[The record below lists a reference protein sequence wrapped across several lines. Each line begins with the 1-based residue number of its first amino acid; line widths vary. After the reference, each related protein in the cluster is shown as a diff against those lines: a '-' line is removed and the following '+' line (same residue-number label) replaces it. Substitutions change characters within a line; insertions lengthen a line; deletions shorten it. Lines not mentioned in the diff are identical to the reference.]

1 MSSHEAGD
9 RASVTLATL
18 ARELGVSKSTV
29 SNAYNRPD
37 QLSPALR
44 ARILDAARRLGYP
57 GPDPLAATLSRGR
70 VGAIGLVFFD
80 DPPTYPL
87 TFAFTDPVHAL
98 FLQGVA
104 DACGRAGV
112 GLVLL
117 GGGKGGDLVRAA
129 LVDGFI
135 CQYDVAGDE
144 RFQAVAERGLPVVV
158 VDGPPDPAPGGAS
171 SGAVRRV
178 GVDDRGAA
186 RAAARHL
193 LELGHRAI
201 GVVAAPLSP
210 DGHDG
215 PAGPRRQRDARYH
228 VIRERL
234 AGYRA
239 EVEAAGLPWAAVPVE
254 ERSPYG
260 QEAGRRAA
268 GALLDRP
275 DRPSALLAMS
285 DELALGALRAAEERG
300 LDVPGQLSVVGFD
313 DTPAAAGARPPLTT
327 VHQPHRDKG
336 RIAAELLLR
345 PGTGAA
351 TRRTLPADLVVRG
364 STAPPPAPRR

>member
-1 MSSHEAGD
+1 VAERTGEQG
-9 RASVTLATL
+9 SVTLATL
-18 ARELGVSKSTV
+18 ARELGVSKSTI

-80 DPPTYPL
+80 DPPAYPL

-104 DACGRAGV
+104 DACGSAGV

-117 GGGKGGDLVRAA
+117 GGGRGTDLVRAA

-135 CQYDVAGDE
+135 CQYDVADDE
-144 RFQAVAERGLPVVV
+144 RLQAVVERGLPMVV
-158 VDGPPDPAPGGAS
+158 VDGPAHPAAS
-171 SGAVRRV
+171 HV

-193 LELGHRAI
+193 LQLGHRRL

-210 DGHDG
+210 DGYDG
-215 PAGPRRQRDARYH
+215 PAGPQRQNAARYH

-239 EVEAAGLPWAAVPVE
+239 EVEAAGLDWSGVPVE

-260 QEAGRRAA
+260 QDAGWRAA
-268 GALLDRP
+268 AALLDQKE
-275 DRPSALLAMS
+275 RPSALLAMS
-285 DELALGALRAAEERG
+285 DELALGAVRAAEELG
-300 LDVPGQLSVVGFD
+300 LAVPDQLSVVGFD
-313 DTPAAAGARPPLTT
+313 DTPAAAQARPPLTT
-327 VHQPHRDKG
+327 IHQPHRDKG
-336 RIAAELLLR
+336 ALAAELLLH
-345 PGTGAA
+345 PAA
-351 TRRTLPADLVVRG
+351 QPASQVLPTELVVRG
-364 STAPPPAPRR
+364 STAPAPRVSAP

>member
-1 MSSHEAGD
+1 MSGLLRPGFWTGSESSYLNRSRTARLPVEGGV
-9 RASVTLATL
+9 AMAEQTGAQGSVTLATL

-29 SNAYNRPD
+29 SNAYNHPD

-44 ARILDAARRLGYP
+44 GRILDAARRLGYP

-117 GGGKGGDLVRAA
+117 GGGRGGDLVRAA

-144 RFQAVAERGLPVVV
+144 RFGAVAERGLPVVV
-158 VDGPPDPAPGGAS
+158 VDGPPDPAVGDDLAS
-171 SGAVRRV
+171 AHVRRV

-186 RAAARHL
+186 RAAARRL
-193 LELGHRAI
+193 LDLGHRAI

-215 PAGPRRQRDARYH
+215 PARARRQRDPRYP
-228 VIRERL
+228 VLPERL
-234 AGYRA
+234 AGHRA
-239 EVEAAGLPWAAVPVE
+239 EVEAAGLP
-254 ERSPYG
+254 R
-260 QEAGRRAA
+260 
-268 GALLDRP
+268 
-275 DRPSALLAMS
+275 
-285 DELALGALRAAEERG
+285 
-300 LDVPGQLSVVGFD
+300 
-313 DTPAAAGARPPLTT
+313 
-327 VHQPHRDKG
+327 
-336 RIAAELLLR
+336 
-345 PGTGAA
+345 
-351 TRRTLPADLVVRG
+351 
-364 STAPPPAPRR
+364 

>member
-1 MSSHEAGD
+1 MGTEEAGD

-44 ARILDAARRLGYP
+44 ARILEAARRLGYP

-80 DPPTYPL
+80 DPPAYPL

-104 DACGRAGV
+104 DVCGRAGV

-117 GGGKGGDLVRAA
+117 GGGRGADLVRAA

-135 CQYDVAGDE
+135 CQYDVVGDE
-144 RFQAVAERGLPVVV
+144 RFAAVAERGLPVVV
-158 VDGPPDPAPGGAS
+158 VDGPPASAEGPDGIPPRGAS
-171 SGAVRRV
+171 RV

-193 LELGHRAI
+193 LALGHRRL

-210 DGHDG
+210 DGYDG
-215 PAGPRRQRDARYH
+215 PAGPRRQRQARYH

-239 EVEAAGLPWAAVPVE
+239 EVEAAGLRWDDVPVE

-260 QEAGRRAA
+260 QDAGWRAA

-285 DELALGALRAAEERG
+285 DELALGAMRAAEERG
-300 LDVPGQLSVVGFD
+300 LAVPDQLSVVGFD
-313 DTPAAAGARPPLTT
+313 DTPAAARTRPALTT
-327 VHQPHRDKG
+327 VHQPHHDKG
-336 RIAAELLLR
+336 AVAAELLLR
-345 PGTGAA
+345 PGGVPERRVLAA
-351 TRRTLPADLVVRG
+351 RLVVRG
-364 STAPPPAPRR
+364 STGPAAQ

>member
-1 MSSHEAGD
+1 VAERTGEQG
-9 RASVTLATL
+9 SVTLATL
-18 ARELGVSKSTV
+18 ARELGVSKSTI

-44 ARILDAARRLGYP
+44 ARILDTARRLGYP

-80 DPPTYPL
+80 DPPAYPL

-104 DACGRAGV
+104 DACGSAGV

-117 GGGKGGDLVRAA
+117 GGGRGTDLVRAA

-135 CQYDVAGDE
+135 CQYDVADDE
-144 RFQAVAERGLPVVV
+144 RLQAVVERGLPMVV
-158 VDGPPDPAPGGAS
+158 VDGPAHPAAS
-171 SGAVRRV
+171 HV

-193 LELGHRAI
+193 LQLGHRRL

-210 DGHDG
+210 DGYDG
-215 PAGPRRQRDARYH
+215 PAGPQRQNAARYH

-239 EVEAAGLPWAAVPVE
+239 EVEAAGLDWSGVPVE

-260 QEAGRRAA
+260 QDAGWRAA
-268 GALLDRP
+268 AALLDQKE
-275 DRPSALLAMS
+275 RPSALLAMS
-285 DELALGALRAAEERG
+285 DELALGAVRAAEELG
-300 LDVPGQLSVVGFD
+300 LAVPDQLSVVGFD
-313 DTPAAAGARPPLTT
+313 DTPAAAQARPPLTT
-327 VHQPHRDKG
+327 IHQPHRDKG
-336 RIAAELLLR
+336 TLAAELLLH
-345 PGTGAA
+345 PAA
-351 TRRTLPADLVVRG
+351 QPASQVLPTELVVRG
-364 STAPPPAPRR
+364 STAPAPRVSAP

>member
-1 MSSHEAGD
+1 MTAPAGD
-9 RASVTLATL
+9 RSSVTLATL
-18 ARELGVSKSTV
+18 ARELGVSKSTI

-44 ARILDAARRLGYP
+44 AKILDAAQRLGYP
-57 GPDPLAATLSRGR
+57 GPHPLAATLSRGR
-70 VGAIGLVFFD
+70 VGAVGLVFFE
-80 DPPTYPL
+80 DPPAYPL

-117 GGGKGGDLVRAA
+117 GGGRGPELVRGA

-144 RFQAVAERGLPVVV
+144 RLEAVAERALPFVV
-158 VDGPPDPAPGGAS
+158 VDGPPSLPVP
-171 SGAVRRV
+171 SGAWRV
-178 GVDDRGAA
+178 GVDDRGGA

-193 LELGHRAI
+193 LELGHRRL

-210 DGHDG
+210 DGYDG
-215 PAGPRRQRDARYH
+215 PAGPERQDGARYH
-228 VIRERL
+228 VVRERL

-239 EVEAAGLPWAAVPVE
+239 EVEAAGLDWAAVPVE

-260 QEAGRRAA
+260 QDAGWRAA
-268 GALLDRP
+268 AALLDRD

-300 LDVPGQLSVVGFD
+300 LAVPGQLSVVGFD
-313 DTPAAAGARPPLTT
+313 DTPAAARARPPLTT
-327 VHQPHRDKG
+327 VHQPHHDKG
-336 RIAAELLLR
+336 AVAAGLLLGVAP
-345 PGTGAA
+345 PGD
-351 TRRTLPADLVVRG
+351 RVFPAELVVRG
-364 STAPPPAPRR
+364 SAAAPAHAGTG